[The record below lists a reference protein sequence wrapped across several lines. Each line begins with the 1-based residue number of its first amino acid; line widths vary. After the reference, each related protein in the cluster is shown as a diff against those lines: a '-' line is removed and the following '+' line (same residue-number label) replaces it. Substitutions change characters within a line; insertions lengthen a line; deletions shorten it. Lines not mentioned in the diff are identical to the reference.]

1 MSAPSSSQQQRN
13 FDFTYGNERARA
25 IVRAH
30 NARLT
35 ERAFEYIA
43 QRTSLERAA
52 LRGLRSTFPGLSSD
66 DLVQKWI
73 DRLTGASASDVPDPT
88 GDVIEA
94 RAVDTMKR
102 AEVYLDLLKHAEDN
116 NPAENC
122 LDCTFCRAWFP
133 PYWLLDITPEG
144 TSDWRNHY
152 HRCCFQC
159 INGDNDDY
167 YWFHTHLVVASVPQ
181 DRAPR

>member
-1 MSAPSSSQQQRN
+1 MATSMLGPSSAPTMHGSPNGPSST
-13 FDFTYGNERARA
+13 F
-25 IVRAH
+25 H
-30 NARLT
+30 
-35 ERAFEYIA
+35 
-43 QRTSLERAA
+43 
-52 LRGLRSTFPGLSSD
+52 GLRSTFPGLSSD

-73 DRLTGASASDVPDPT
+73 DGLTGASVSDVPDPT

-122 LDCTFCRAWFP
+122 LDCTFCGAWFP

-144 TSDWRNHY
+144 TADWRNHY
-152 HRCCFQC
+152 YRCCFQC
-159 INGDNDDY
+159 INGDNDDHY
-167 YWFHTHLVVASVPQ
+167 TGSPHTPHCHLRSPT